1 MAILRSADRVL
12 DSFVEFL
19 DRSNIISSAAAFV
32 LGISANNFF
41 TTFTDQTVVNVVNAY
56 SGLSDT
62 KLRFGKVEVHYG
74 LIAVQLVNL
83 VAVSLT
89 IFIFVSA
96 ANKYLGWT

>member
-41 TTFTDQTVVNVVNAY
+41 ITFTDQTVVNAINAY

-89 IFIFVSA
+89 IFLFVSA

>member
-41 TTFTDQTVVNVVNAY
+41 ITLTDQTVVKTINAY

-74 LIAVQLVNL
+74 LITIQLLQL

-89 IFIFVSA
+89 IFLFVSA
-96 ANKYLGWT
+96 ANQYLGWT